1 MADQRDWRLPDRR
14 NISQISGRVH
24 GVAPAGAI
32 EAIKISSREELP
44 MLKFIQLST
53 AASVLAAAAWCVVIA
68 APGERA
74 AAQSGPLY
82 INAVDLDIVPAEIE
96 NFKKALME
104 NGAASVK
111 EPGCR
116 EFNIHILASNPNHVF
131 IYEIYDN
138 EAALQSHRQTD
149 HFKKY
154 STTTASMV
162 AKREARPMTS
172 VAVNYKAH

>member
-1 MADQRDWRLPDRR
+1 MF
-14 NISQISGRVH
+14 
-24 GVAPAGAI
+24 
-32 EAIKISSREELP
+32 
-44 MLKFIQLST
+44 KFIKLST
-53 AASVLAAAAWCVVIA
+53 AACVLAAAAWCLMIA

-82 INAVDLDIVPAEIE
+82 INAVDLDIVPAEVE

-116 EFNIHILASNPNHVF
+116 EFNIHILASNPNHIF

-154 STTTASMV
+154 SATTASMV

-172 VAVNYKAH
+172 IAVNYKAH